1 MVIVFSSSSSSS
13 TTYSNGTEHIVPL
26 YEEFKKRGE
35 QQRQQQQRQLL
46 DNDND
51 NTNNN
56 GIMVLPAAVVHM
68 GSAVLA
74 GGIAD
79 VLINPMFVVRTRMQ
93 TEGLHTHF
101 SSSTNNNHS
110 TTPPVRTSLYQTVRN
125 LYKEGGVAIFWRGM
139 TANLLGLSHVA
150 VQFPIY
156 EQLKQYFRQQ
166 QQQQLRDDDNNN
178 YVDIGQDD
186 TTAAIAV
193 VREPPLT
200 ALQLL
205 TASALSKLCA
215 CVLTYPH
222 EVLRSRL
229 MDSRAAR
236 VSLTTLCRDIYQSHG
251 LAGFYAGLPISMV
264 RVVPNTAIAFCVYEL
279 VLHELKQ
286 QQQQQQ
292 QQQ

>member
-1 MVIVFSSSSSSS
+1 MGW
-13 TTYSNGTEHIVPL
+13 NNIVPL

-46 DNDND
+46 DNDDD

-101 SSSTNNNHS
+101 SSSTINNNHS
-110 TTPPVRTSLYQTVRN
+110 TTRTSLYQTVRN

-156 EQLKQYFRQQ
+156 EQLKQYFRHQQ
-166 QQQQLRDDDNNN
+166 QQQQLRDDDEYHDVGNNE
-178 YVDIGQDD
+178 IGQDD
-186 TTAAIAV
+186 DDTTATVAV

-279 VLHELKQ
+279 VLHELKEQ
-286 QQQQQQ
+286 QQQQQ
-292 QQQ
+292 

>member
-1 MVIVFSSSSSSS
+1 MVIVFTCSSSIA
-13 TTYSNGTEHIVPL
+13 NLKWGGNIVPL
-26 YEEFKKRGE
+26 YEEFKHRGE
-35 QQRQQQQRQLL
+35 QHQQQQRLLL
-46 DNDND
+46 DDDN
-51 NTNNN
+51 NV
-56 GIMVLPAAVVHM
+56 MVLPPAVVHM

-93 TEGLHTHF
+93 TEGLHTNYDH
-101 SSSTNNNHS
+101 NNNNNTRR
-110 TTPPVRTSLYQTVRN
+110 TTTSLYQTVRN
-125 LYKEGGVAIFWRGM
+125 LYREGGVAIFWRGM

-166 QQQQLRDDDNNN
+166 QQQQRDNEYNDVFNNDNGQDDDDND
-178 YVDIGQDD
+178 VK
-186 TTAAIAV
+186 AV
-193 VREPPLT
+193 AVPEPPLT

-286 QQQQQQ
+286 QQQQ
-292 QQQ
+292 